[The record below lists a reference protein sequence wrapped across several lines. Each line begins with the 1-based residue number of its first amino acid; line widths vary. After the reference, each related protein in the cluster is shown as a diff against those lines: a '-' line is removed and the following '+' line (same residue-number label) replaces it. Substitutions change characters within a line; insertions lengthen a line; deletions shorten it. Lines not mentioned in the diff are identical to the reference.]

1 MSDTE
6 FSCASMINK
15 RTESSLGESYKSKCV
30 KFKKLLTKKNFG
42 TRVCYRCGDTSHK
55 INECSFD
62 KLSLRADNIK
72 VRNEKWT
79 LKSNSLNCLP
89 KECYNLL
96 SNNFVNDP
104 SSNGS
109 VCSN

>member
-1 MSDTE
+1 
-6 FSCASMINK
+6 MINK
-15 RTESSLGESYKSKCV
+15 GTQSLLVESYKSKCV
-30 KFKKLLTKKNFG
+30 KSRNMLTKKNFG

-55 INECSFD
+55 ISECSFD
-62 KLSLRADNIK
+62 ETSLTDDNIK

-104 SSNGS
+104 FYNGS